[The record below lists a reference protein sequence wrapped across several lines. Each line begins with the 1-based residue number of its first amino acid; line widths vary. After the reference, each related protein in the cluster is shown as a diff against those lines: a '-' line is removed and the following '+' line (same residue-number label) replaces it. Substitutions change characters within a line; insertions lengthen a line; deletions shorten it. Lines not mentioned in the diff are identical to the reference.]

1 MIDFLIFL
9 FQQFSNFI
17 LWFDTIPI
25 YGSLTLFRLFIII
38 LLFIFVFKVFGGKN
52 D

>member
-1 MIDFLIFL
+1 MIDFLVFL
-9 FQQFSNFI
+9 FQQFGNLI

-25 YGSLTLFRLFIII
+25 YGSLTFLRLFLIIVMI
-38 LLFIFVFKVFGGKN
+38 VFVFKIVGGKN